1 MREGRPDSQRAR
13 AVANGP
19 QPDRFWPLVALVATI
34 VATAGWT
41 TVVVMAITD
50 QDPVAA
56 ASPSTPGIAEG
67 TEELPIDEPSP
78 LPLTH
83 DAPEVEALLPA
94 TWQGTP
100 MSVESSTGEVV
111 LIEDAWSQ
119 VFRTFL
125 EDSKK
130 TPADLLVARSYE
142 PTGTLQM
149 SVSAFK
155 IDGIAGDKVLET
167 VIGAWKAEDEDL
179 VVSTVTL
186 GGKSVTRGVF
196 ASTDVNSYWY
206 EHEGVVYDVETS
218 DEALAGAVIATL
230 P

>member
-1 MREGRPDSQRAR
+1 M
-13 AVANGP
+13 
-19 QPDRFWPLVALVATI
+19 VALVATI

-41 TVVVMAITD
+41 TVVVMAISD

-83 DAPEVEALLPA
+83 DAPELEALLPA
-94 TWQGTP
+94 TWEGTP

-125 EDSKK
+125 EDSRK
-130 TPADLLVARSYE
+130 TPADLLVARSYDAS
-142 PTGTLQM
+142 GTLQM

-167 VIGAWKAEDEDL
+167 VVGAWKAEDEDL
-179 VVSTVTL
+179 VVSEVTL
-186 GGKSVTRGVF
+186 GGKNVTRGVF

-206 EHEGVVYDVETS
+206 EHEDVVFDVETS
-218 DEALAGAVIATL
+218 DEALAGAVIETL

>member
-1 MREGRPDSQRAR
+1 
-13 AVANGP
+13 
-19 QPDRFWPLVALVATI
+19 
-34 VATAGWT
+34 
-41 TVVVMAITD
+41 
-50 QDPVAA
+50 
-56 ASPSTPGIAEG
+56 
-67 TEELPIDEPSP
+67 

-83 DAPEVEALLPA
+83 DAPELEALLPA
-94 TWQGTP
+94 TWEGSA

-125 EDSKK
+125 EDLKK

-142 PTGTLQM
+142 PTGELQM

-155 IDGIAGDKVLET
+155 VDGVGGDKVLET
-167 VIGAWKAEDEDL
+167 VISAWKAEDENL
-179 VVSTVTL
+179 VTSTLTL

-206 EHEGVVYDVETS
+206 EQEDVVFDVETS